1 MIRCLTAL
9 VLLAGLCAPLAG
21 FARQTDKEAREERLA
36 GMRRIAERFKVRMA
50 QSGQPAELPLQ
61 ETPLLRF
68 NDPARDFHDASLWAW
83 GSEGRP
89 VCLLAMEQYG
99 GQWWFELISLTS
111 TKFSAEAGNLKWTP
125 QTPGLEMQAVPDALR
140 PASDAVRRLPQMR
153 ELLNRLEAYEVD
165 RLGKRFELRLMA
177 KPLHRYSDPEHEL
190 QDGAIFAFSY
200 GTNPELLA
208 IVEAV
213 GEKAESAEWK
223 IGFARCGA
231 AEPHVLLNEKEIFR
245 LPYAG
250 QTTANDPYWNFPFK
264 FPAADK

>member
-1 MIRCLTAL
+1 MIRCVTAL
-9 VLLAGLCAPLAG
+9 VLLAVLCPSRVG
-21 FARQTDKEAREERLA
+21 FARETDKEAREARLA
-36 GMRRIAERFKVRMA
+36 GMRRIAERFKVRVA
-50 QSGQPAELPLQ
+50 ESGEPRELPLV

-83 GSEGRP
+83 GAEGRP

-99 GQWWFELISLTS
+99 GQWWFELISLS
-111 TKFSAEAGNLKWTP
+111 SAKFTAEAETLKWTP
-125 QTPGLEMQAVPDALR
+125 QSPGLEMQPVPDAAK
-140 PASDAVRRLPQMR
+140 PAGEAVRRLPQMR
-153 ELLNRLEAYEVD
+153 ELLDRLEAYEVD

-213 GEKAESAEWK
+213 GETAETAEWR

-250 QTTANDPYWNFPFK
+250 RTTANDPYWNFPFK
-264 FPAADK
+264 FPADK

>member
-1 MIRCLTAL
+1 MIRCLIVL
-9 VLLAGLCAPLAG
+9 VLLAGLCTPPAG

-36 GMRRIAERFKVRMA
+36 GMRRIAGRFTVRVTESGERRD
-50 QSGQPAELPLQ
+50 LPLL
-61 ETPLLRF
+61 EMPLLRF

-83 GSEGRP
+83 GAQGRP

-99 GQWWFELISLTS
+99 GQWWFELISLS
-111 TKFSAEAGNLKWTP
+111 SAKFTAEAETLKWTP
-125 QTPGLEMQAVPDALR
+125 QSPGLEMQAVPDAPR
-140 PASDAVRRLPQMR
+140 PAGEAVRRLPQMR
-153 ELLNRLEAYEVD
+153 ELLSGLEAYEVD

-177 KPLHRYSDPEHEL
+177 KPLYRYSDAEHEL
-190 QDGAIFAFSY
+190 CDGAIFAFSY

-213 GEKAESAEWK
+213 GETAESAEWR

-231 AEPHVLLNEKEIFR
+231 AEPHVLLNEEELFR

-250 QTTANDPYWNFPFK
+250 RTTANDPYWNFPFK
-264 FPAADK
+264 FPAGDK